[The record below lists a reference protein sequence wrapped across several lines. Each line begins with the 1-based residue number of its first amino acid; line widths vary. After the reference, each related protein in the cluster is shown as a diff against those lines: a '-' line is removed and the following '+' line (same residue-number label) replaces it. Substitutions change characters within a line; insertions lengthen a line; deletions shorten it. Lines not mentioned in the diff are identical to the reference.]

1 MSPVPEALVLVIA
14 HRGKV
19 AELFTASDRCARA
32 DGRLA
37 GAAHHAES
45 SPRVPQIRRPAN
57 GAEGRST
64 LQASSSSSSTTT
76 ESLLAEVL
84 LISPLRG

>member
-57 GAEGRST
+57 AAEGRST
-64 LQASSSSSSTTT
+64 LQASSSSSTTT